1 MKGITLC
8 AECAYYSMKKHKC
21 TRGAKD
27 EGEPT
32 ARFYADCPLDDVV
45 PAVHG
50 KWIEERAGKG
60 MYDYRFQCSECKCHT
75 PDKAYTIAPDFCP
88 NCGAKMDGGKENV

>member
-1 MKGITLC
+1 MKVITLC
-8 AECAYYSMKKHKC
+8 ADCAYYSMKKHKC

-45 PAVHG
+45 QVVHG
-50 KWIEERAGKG
+50 RWKSGIKTITKE
-60 MYDYRFQCSECKCHT
+60 FCCSECSGLVILPVHAATC
-75 PDKAYTIAPDFCP
+75 YYNYCP
-88 NCGAKMDGGKENV
+88 NCGAKMDGDGA